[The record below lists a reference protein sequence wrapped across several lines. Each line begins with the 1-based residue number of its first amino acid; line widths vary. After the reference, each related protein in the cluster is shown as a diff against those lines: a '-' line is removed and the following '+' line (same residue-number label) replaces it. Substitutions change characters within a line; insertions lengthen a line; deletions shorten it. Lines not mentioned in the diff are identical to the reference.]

1 MILNNEISVI
11 GRFNK
16 PHGINGEISAT
27 FDYPLDFDTLR
38 YIIAEI
44 DGINVPFFVESCRPK
59 NQNTVLLKFEG
70 FENEIQVNEL
80 SNKDILL
87 KKTDIPEFDADD
99 DGMYASD
106 LIGYS
111 IIADNQTIGKV
122 IDIDDNTENVLFIVE
137 GISANKIFIPVVD
150 EFIVEIDSEN
160 FTITM
165 DLPNGI
171 LDLN

>member
-1 MILNNEISVI
+1 MILNNEISII

-27 FDYPLDFDTLR
+27 FDYPLEFDTLK

-44 DGINVPFFVESCRPK
+44 DGINVPFFVESYRPK

-70 FENEIQVNEL
+70 FDNEVQVNEL

-87 KKTDIPEFDADD
+87 KKSDIPKYDEAD

-106 LIGYS
+106 LVGYS
-111 IIADNQTIGKV
+111 IIYDNQIIGKV

-137 GISANKIFIPVVD
+137 GILGNKIFIPIVD

-160 FTITM
+160 STITM